1 MTDSLCMHRWAVR
14 AACARGRCGLAPGFT
29 LIEMMVTV
37 AIVAIL
43 TSLAVP
49 ALQRFVTA
57 RGAIGQADE
66 LAASLRLARSS
77 ALKLNANVAICA
89 SSTPNATAP
98 ACATSAV
105 WKSGWLV
112 FVDRAA
118 NGTYDSS
125 VDTLIRA
132 QTPVSAISDI
142 NEPNS
147 KVRYIFYANGLPDAA
162 GTLQVLPNLA
172 TSDSSYSATA
182 RTVCLNKVG
191 RVQVQTGTGTC
202 PV

>member
-1 MTDSLCMHRWAVR
+1 MTHSPRSSRHDARPIGRSGR
-14 AACARGRCGLAPGFT
+14 ALGFT

-37 AIVAIL
+37 AIVGIL

-49 ALQRFVTA
+49 ALQRFLTA
-57 RGAIGQADE
+57 RGVVGQADE
-66 LAASLRLARSS
+66 LASSLRLARSS
-77 ALKLNANVAICA
+77 ALRLNANVAICA
-89 SSTPNATAP
+89 SSTPNASSP
-98 ACATSAV
+98 ACATTAA

-142 NEPNS
+142 TELDS
-147 KVRYIFYANGLPDAA
+147 KVSYIFYANGLPNAKA
-162 GTLQVLPNLA
+162 SLKVLPNLA
-172 TSDSSYSATA
+172 TSDSSYNSTA

-202 PV
+202 PGN

>member
-1 MTDSLCMHRWAVR
+1 M
-14 AACARGRCGLAPGFT
+14 GGFT
-29 LIEMMVTV
+29 LLELMVTV

-57 RGAIGQADE
+57 RGVIAQADE

-77 ALKLNANVAICA
+77 ALRLNAQVAICA
-89 SSTPNATAP
+89 SSTPNAAAP
-98 ACATSAV
+98 ACATTAA

-132 QTPVSAISDI
+132 QTPVSAVSDI
-142 NEPNS
+142 TEANNT
-147 KVRYIFYANGLPDAA
+147 VNYRFYANGLPTAKA
-162 GTLQVLPNLA
+162 SFKVLPNLA
-172 TSDSSYSATA
+172 TTDSSYTSTA

-191 RVQVQTGTGTC
+191 RALVQTGTGTC
-202 PV
+202 PDN